1 MKVSHRPERVARLIQ
16 EEIAKIIQ
24 TELRDPTLGFT
35 TVTDVVLTPDLRH
48 ADVYV
53 TIFGEEE
60 IKKKSL
66 DVLNKAQGFIRRM
79 VAKELNLKTNPTF
92 SFHLDES
99 FEKGEKIEKIIEEIH
114 REDAEKK
121 NRKGNR

>member
-16 EEIAKIIQ
+16 EEIAKIIHR
-24 TELRDPTLGFT
+24 ELRDPTIGFT

-53 TIFGEEE
+53 TILGEEE
-60 IKKKSL
+60 TKKKSI
-66 DVLNKAQGFIRRM
+66 DTLNKAHGFIRKI

-99 FEKGEKIEKIIEEIH
+99 FDKGERIEKIIEEIH
-114 REDAEKK
+114 REDAEEK
-121 NRKGNR
+121 NCKRNK